1 MNAQQQ
7 HRTPPTTP
15 PPRVV
20 WVGPDDVDGPLEE
33 GRVVRATRALGDFAL
48 RRDDGGEPI
57 PVGRAVEIA
66 EVRPYGKAL
75 AHELP
80 PQEDD
85 LLDAALDLQADGLF
99 ELRTTDGGAEATAPP
114 PSDGPQ
120 QGAQS

>member
-1 MNAQQQ
+1 MNAQQ
-7 HRTPPTTP
+7 HPMPTT

-20 WVGPDDVDGPLEE
+20 WVGPDDVDGPLHE

-80 PQEDD
+80 PQAPAPDD
-85 LLDAALDLQADGLF
+85 LLDAALDLQADSLF
-99 ELRTTDGGAEATAPP
+99 ELRATDGGAEATAPP
-114 PSDGPQ
+114 PDRPQ